1 MKTAIREPHS
11 RQPRS
16 NSDGTWKH
24 CDSCAFSPFYFH
36 RVIMH
41 LPHSGLAARRGQ
53 SLFSS
58 VFLFSVFGKKQG
70 CQQFLFMC
78 STTQVTTYTGQSKKE
93 KHLRN
98 NLILHELFALTT
110 LSSAPASQPAL
121 LRLLP
126 CTSSAGPGLGAE
138 QAGNV
143 W

>member
-1 MKTAIREPHS
+1 MKIAIRKPHS

-16 NSDGTWKH
+16 NSDRTWKH
-24 CDSCAFSPFYFH
+24 FDSCAFSPFYFH

-41 LPHSGLAARRGQ
+41 LPHLGLAARRGQ
-53 SLFSS
+53 SLFLI
-58 VFLFSVFGKKQG
+58 FLFPVFGKKQG

-78 STTQVTTYTGQSKKE
+78 STTQVVTYAGQRKRE

-121 LRLLP
+121 PRLLP
-126 CTSSAGPGLGAE
+126 CTSGAGPGLGAE